1 MNGSATGASVANE
14 VSGLRIL
21 VADDHDIIRRGIKA
35 LLASNASCE
44 ICGEARTGKEAIALA
59 EKLQPDVIVMDISMP
74 ELNGLDATRRIHKL
88 LPHIGIVILSL
99 YFSDQLLRD
108 VVEAG
113 ARGYILKSDTDRDL
127 LTAIHLI
134 ANGKTF
140 FTAAASDLILR
151 DSSMQSSVPDARFM
165 DRQRLTP
172 REREILQ
179 LLTESK
185 TNREVAQILGISR
198 KTVEAHRTNLMR
210 KLQVHSISEL
220 VRYAFKN
227 HIIE

>member
-1 MNGSATGASVANE
+1 MNGSGVSVSNE
-14 VSGLRIL
+14 VSNLRIL
-21 VADDHDIIRRGIKA
+21 VVDDHDIIRRGVKA
-35 LLASNASCE
+35 LLTANVGWE
-44 ICGEARTGKEAIALA
+44 ICGEAKTGKEAVALA
-59 EKLQPDVIVMDISMP
+59 EKLEPQIIVMDISMP
-74 ELNGLDATRRIHKL
+74 DLNGLEATRRIHKI
-88 LPHIGIVILSL
+88 LPDTGILILSL
-99 YFSDQLLRD
+99 HFSDQLLRD

-113 ARGYILKSDTDRDL
+113 ARGYVLKSDTDRDL
-127 LTAIHLI
+127 VVAVNLLAC
-134 ANGKTF
+134 GKTF
-140 FTAAASDLILR
+140 FTASASDLILK
-151 DSSMQSSVPDARFM
+151 DSSMSSGPDAQVIERH
-165 DRQRLTP
+165 RLTP

-185 TNREVAQILGISR
+185 TNREVANILGISR

>member
-1 MNGSATGASVANE
+1 MNGLGVSVSNE
-14 VSGLRIL
+14 VNGLRIL
-21 VADDHDIIRRGIKA
+21 VADDHDIIRRGVKV
-35 LLASNASCE
+35 LLTANVGWE
-44 ICGEARTGKEAIALA
+44 ICGEARTGKEAIVLA
-59 EKLQPDVIVMDISMP
+59 ERLQPHIIVMDISMP
-74 ELNGLDATRRIHKL
+74 ELNGLDATRRIHKM
-88 LPHIGIVILSL
+88 LPDAGILILSL

-127 LTAIHLI
+127 VAAVNLI

-140 FTAAASDLILR
+140 FTSCASDLILK
-151 DSSMQSSVPDARFM
+151 DSSMMSGSPDAQLNE
-165 DRQRLTP
+165 RQRLTP

-185 TNREVAQILGISR
+185 TNREVAELLGISR

>member
-1 MNGSATGASVANE
+1 MNGLGVSVSNE
-14 VSGLRIL
+14 VNSLRIL
-21 VADDHDIIRRGIKA
+21 VADDHDIIRRGVKV
-35 LLASNASCE
+35 LLTANVGWE

-59 EKLQPDVIVMDISMP
+59 EKLQPHIIVMDISMP
-74 ELNGLDATRRIHKL
+74 ELNGLDATRRIHKM
-88 LPHIGIVILSL
+88 LPDAGILILSL

-127 LTAIHLI
+127 VAAVNLI

-140 FTAAASDLILR
+140 FTSCASDLILK
-151 DSSMQSSVPDARFM
+151 DSSMMSGSPDAQLNE
-165 DRQRLTP
+165 RQRLTP

-185 TNREVAQILGISR
+185 TNREVAELLGISR

>member
-1 MNGSATGASVANE
+1 MSGSGVSVANE
-14 VSGLRIL
+14 VSNLRIL
-21 VADDHDIIRRGIKA
+21 VADDHDIIRRGVKV
-35 LLASNASCE
+35 LLTANAGWE
-44 ICGEARTGKEAIALA
+44 ICGEARTGKEAISMAEALV
-59 EKLQPDVIVMDISMP
+59 PHIIVMDISMP
-74 ELNGLDATRRIHKL
+74 ELNGLDATRRIHKI
-88 LPHIGIVILSL
+88 LPSTGILILSL

-113 ARGYILKSDTDRDL
+113 ARGYVLKSDTDRDL
-127 LTAIHLI
+127 VAAVTLI

-140 FTAAASDLILR
+140 FTACASDLILK
-151 DSSMQSSVPDARFM
+151 DSSAQPLAGSDTQLLERH
-165 DRQRLTP
+165 RLTP

-185 TNREVAQILGISR
+185 TNREVADLLGISR